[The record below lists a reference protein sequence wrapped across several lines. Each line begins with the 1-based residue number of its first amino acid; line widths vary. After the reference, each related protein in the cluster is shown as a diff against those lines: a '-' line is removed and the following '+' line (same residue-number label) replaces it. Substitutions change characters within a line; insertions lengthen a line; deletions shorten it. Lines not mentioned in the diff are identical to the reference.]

1 MLAVLK
7 KHWGHEA
14 FRGRQAEI
22 INATMMGQ
30 DVLAIMATGSG
41 TRGARRKGGMG
52 RRLPPGGSRAVLGLT
67 DALQAS
73 RSATRS
79 LPW

>member
-41 TRGARRKGGMG
+41 TQGVRRRGAWGEDCRR
-52 RRLPPGGSRAVLGLT
+52 A
-67 DALQAS
+67 ALV
-73 RSATRS
+73 RS
-79 LPW
+79 WD